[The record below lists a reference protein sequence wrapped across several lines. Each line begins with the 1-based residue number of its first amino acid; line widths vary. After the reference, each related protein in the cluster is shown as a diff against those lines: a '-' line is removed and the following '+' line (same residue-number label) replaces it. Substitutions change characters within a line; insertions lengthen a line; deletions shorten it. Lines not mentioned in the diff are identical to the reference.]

1 MSVKNV
7 SLTLLWKTVLPLFV
21 FVRKKGV
28 HIVDHGCS
36 LKTEG
41 SDVHVVVQIFP
52 WLKKVSN

>member
-1 MSVKNV
+1 MKNV
-7 SLTLLWKTVLPLFV
+7 SLTLLWKTVLLFV
-21 FVRKKGV
+21 FVRKKCV
-28 HIVDHGCS
+28 HIIFDHGCS